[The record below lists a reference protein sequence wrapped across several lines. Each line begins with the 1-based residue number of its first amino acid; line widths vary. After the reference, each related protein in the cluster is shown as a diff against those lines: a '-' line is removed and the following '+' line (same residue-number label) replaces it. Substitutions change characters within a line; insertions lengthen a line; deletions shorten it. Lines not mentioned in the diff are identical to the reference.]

1 MSRISGKLVDLESA
15 KVREFFERRGESV
28 SEAHPLTSVMYQ
40 DDNPRLAETRDAFE
54 KQRVVPLLNIS
65 PAAELLDIGCGIGR
79 WADAFV
85 GRVARYHGVDFS
97 RSLIRAAERRF
108 SDPSFT
114 FQVLAAQ
121 DVSPAALSVTT
132 PFTHVLISGV
142 LIYLNEADLAVALQ
156 SIVACCATGALIY
169 VREPVAIEQRLTLQ
183 DHRSEALKSNY
194 SAIYRSELELLEM
207 FDCYVTSQ
215 GFRITLNAQLYPD
228 EMNNRS
234 ETKQRIFILRRE

>member
-1 MSRISGKLVDLESA
+1 MSRIVGKLVELESV

-40 DDNPRLAETRDAFE
+40 DDNPRLAEMRDAFE
-54 KQRVVPLLNIS
+54 KQRVVPLLNIG
-65 PAAELLDIGCGIGR
+65 PAVELLDIGCGIGR

-97 RSLIRAAERRF
+97 QSLIRAAKQRF
-108 SDPSFT
+108 NDPSFT

-121 DVSPAALSVTT
+121 DVSPDTLSVAT

-142 LIYLNEADLAVALQ
+142 LIYLNEADLALALE
-156 SIVACCATGALIY
+156 SIVACCADGALIY

-194 SAIYRSELELLEM
+194 SAIYRSEAELLEI
-207 FDCYVTSQ
+207 FDRYLISR
-215 GFRITLNAQLYPD
+215 GFHITLNAQLYPD

-234 ETKQRIFILRRE
+234 ETTQRIFILGRE

>member
-1 MSRISGKLVDLESA
+1 MSRISGKLVDLEST
-15 KVREFFERRGESV
+15 KVLEFFERRGESM

-40 DDNPRLAETRDAFE
+40 DDNPRLAEMRDAFE
-54 KQRVVPLLNIS
+54 KQRVVPLLNIG
-65 PAAELLDIGCGIGR
+65 PVAELLDIGCGIGR

-97 RSLIRAAERRF
+97 QSLIRAAERRF
-108 SDPSFT
+108 SDPLFT

-121 DVSPAALSVTT
+121 DVSPATLSVGT

-156 SIVACCATGALIY
+156 SIVACCANGALIY

-194 SAIYRSELELLEM
+194 SAIYRSELELLEI
-207 FDCYVTSQ
+207 FDRYLISRD
-215 GFRITLNAQLYPD
+215 FHITLNEQLYPD

-234 ETKQRIFILRRE
+234 ETTQRIFILRRE